1 MEAKCTSFLF
11 GQLKFGSFFLNKQ
24 LLDLYVQGNAT
35 GITLKFDSIGAAYHN
50 IRYLKWDAKK

>member
-1 MEAKCTSFLF
+1 MYFFPLWPAEIWE
-11 GQLKFGSFFLNKQ
+11 FFLNKQ